1 MSDSSF
7 EDAEKGARHSKDTG
21 SPRLTQRQEDLLEA
35 CEPPFTEHDHDDE
48 ERNDAEL
55 RKVGTGTSMHRVPS
69 SKPSVN
75 NIRSVPNGGTKAWL
89 QVLASFF
96 LFFNSWGIVNTFGTY
111 QAYYETGILA
121 NSSPSDISW
130 IGSIQA
136 FLLMFVGAI
145 TGSIYDAGYVHSL
158 MLVGSFLV
166 VFGQMMLSLATSYY
180 QVVLAQAICIGIGC
194 GCLFVPGVAILSTYF
209 STKIATAMGLAASG
223 SSLGG
228 VIYPIVFHRLQPT
241 IGFPW
246 ATRVIGFIALF
257 GLAISNLTLRVRTVP
272 DSRRKFLDLPAFKE
286 PPYALFVL
294 GNFLGFMG
302 LYVVFF
308 YVQTYA
314 IQENITNE
322 NMAFYLL
329 SVLNAGSVFGRII
342 PNFIADRTGPL
353 NMIIPCALMSGVLAL
368 CLIVAHSIAPVIV
381 ICALYGFF
389 SGSFVSLPPTIL
401 VHLTANRAMIGTR
414 MGMCFTVVSIGLLIG
429 TPISGQILN
438 ATGFTQTWIFGGVLV
453 IVGAFIIAAA
463 RVAKGGWGFMVKV

>member
-1 MSDSSF
+1 MF
-7 EDAEKGARHSKDTG
+7 IGA
-21 SPRLTQRQEDLLEA
+21 
-35 CEPPFTEHDHDDE
+35 
-48 ERNDAEL
+48 
-55 RKVGTGTSMHRVPS
+55 V
-69 SKPSVN
+69 
-75 NIRSVPNGGTKAWL
+75 
-89 QVLASFF
+89 
-96 LFFNSWGIVNTFGTY
+96 
-111 QAYYETGILA
+111 
-121 NSSPSDISW
+121 
-130 IGSIQA
+130 
-136 FLLMFVGAI
+136 

-166 VFGQMMLSLATSYY
+166 VFGQMMLSLATTYY
-180 QVVLAQAICIGIGC
+180 QVLLAQAICIGIGC

-228 VIYPIVFHRLQPT
+228 VIYPIIFHRLQPT

-257 GLAISNLTLRVRTVP
+257 GLAISNSVLRVRTIP

-286 PPYALFVL
+286 PAYALFVL

-314 IQENITNE
+314 IQTNIASE
-322 NMAFYLL
+322 DMGFYLL

-342 PNFIADRTGPL
+342 PNFIADRTGPI
-353 NMIIPCALMSGVLAL
+353 NMIVPCALISGILAL
-368 CLIVAHSIAPVIV
+368 CLIAAHSLAPVIV

-414 MGMCFTVVSIGLLIG
+414 MGMCFTGLYRVASILARFAGKLTLSSQSFPSACWLVRPFRARFSTPPDSRRRGLLAACW
-429 TPISGQILN
+429 SLWVLSLSLHRELQR
-438 ATGFTQTWIFGGVLV
+438 AVGV
-453 IVGAFIIAAA
+453 
-463 RVAKGGWGFMVKV
+463 

>member
-1 MSDSSF
+1 MGRFAGEHLLD
-7 EDAEKGARHSKDTG
+7 
-21 SPRLTQRQEDLLEA
+21 DLL
-35 CEPPFTEHDHDDE
+35 
-48 ERNDAEL
+48 
-55 RKVGTGTSMHRVPS
+55 TS
-69 SKPSVN
+69 
-75 NIRSVPNGGTKAWL
+75 TA
-89 QVLASFF
+89 
-96 LFFNSWGIVNTFGTY
+96 GTY
-111 QAYYETGILA
+111 QAYYENGILA
-121 NSSPSDISW
+121 DSSPSDISW

-136 FLLMFVGAI
+136 FLLMFIGAI

-166 VFGQMMLSLATSYY
+166 VFGQMMLSLASTYY
-180 QVVLAQAICIGIGC
+180 QVILAQAICIGIGC

-228 VIYPIVFHRLQPT
+228 VIYPIIFHRLQPT

-257 GLAISNLTLRVRTVP
+257 GLGISNLVLRVRTVP
-272 DSRRKFLDLPAFKE
+272 DSRRKLVDLAAFKE
-286 PPYALFVL
+286 PAYALFVF

-308 YVQTYA
+308 YIQSFA
-314 IQENITNE
+314 IETRITDE
-322 NMAFYLL
+322 DMGFYLL
-329 SVLNAGSVFGRII
+329 SILNTGSVFGRII
-342 PNFIADRTGPL
+342 PNLIADHTGPM
-353 NMIIPCALMSGVLAL
+353 NMIIPCAFISGVLAL
-368 CLIVAHSIAPVIV
+368 CLIAVRSLAPTIV

-414 MGMCFTVVSIGLLIG
+414 MGMCFTIVSIGLLIG

-438 ATGFTQTWIFGGVLV
+438 ATGFPQTWTYGGVLV
-453 IVGAFIIAAA
+453 IAGSIVIGAS
-463 RVAKGGWGFMVKV
+463 RVAKSGWGLMAKV

>member
-1 MSDSSF
+1 VLSIASAS
-7 EDAEKGARHSKDTG
+7 AVLIA
-21 SPRLTQRQEDLLEA
+21 SP
-35 CEPPFTEHDHDDE
+35 
-48 ERNDAEL
+48 
-55 RKVGTGTSMHRVPS
+55 
-69 SKPSVN
+69 
-75 NIRSVPNGGTKAWL
+75 
-89 QVLASFF
+89 
-96 LFFNSWGIVNTFGTY
+96 GTY

-257 GLAISNLTLRVRTVP
+257 GLAIANLTLRVRTVP

-286 PPYALFVL
+286 PAYALFVL
-294 GNFLGFMG
+294 GSFLGFMG

-314 IQENITNE
+314 IQTNITND

-353 NMIIPCALMSGVLAL
+353 NMIIPCAMLSGVLAL
-368 CLIVAHSIAPVIV
+368 CLIAAHSLAPVIV

-401 VHLTANRAMIGTR
+401 VHLTPNRAMIGTR
-414 MGMCFTVVSIGLLIG
+414 MGMCF
-429 TPISGQILN
+429 SGMCSCN
-438 ATGFTQTWIFGGVLV
+438 AFSYLVQPSKLTKYYSRLYRLANRDSNLRPDLERNRIPPNLGVWRCARHCGIFGHRRFKSRKRWLGFDGQGLACPGNGVDFDF
-453 IVGAFIIAAA
+453 AFLAN
-463 RVAKGGWGFMVKV
+463 

>member
-1 MSDSSF
+1 
-7 EDAEKGARHSKDTG
+7 
-21 SPRLTQRQEDLLEA
+21 
-35 CEPPFTEHDHDDE
+35 
-48 ERNDAEL
+48 
-55 RKVGTGTSMHRVPS
+55 
-69 SKPSVN
+69 
-75 NIRSVPNGGTKAWL
+75 
-89 QVLASFF
+89 
-96 LFFNSWGIVNTFGTY
+96 
-111 QAYYETGILA
+111 
-121 NSSPSDISW
+121 
-130 IGSIQA
+130 
-136 FLLMFVGAI
+136 
-145 TGSIYDAGYVHSL
+145 
-158 MLVGSFLV
+158 
-166 VFGQMMLSLATSYY
+166 MMLSLATSYY

-257 GLAISNLTLRVRTVP
+257 GLAIANLTLRVRTVP

-286 PPYALFVL
+286 PPYVLFVL
-294 GNFLGFMG
+294 GSFLGFMG

-314 IQENITNE
+314 IQTNITND

-353 NMIIPCALMSGVLAL
+353 NMIIPCAMLSGVLAL
-368 CLIVAHSIAPVIV
+368 CLIAAHSLAPVIV

-401 VHLTANRAMIGTR
+401 VHLTPNRAMIGTR
-414 MGMCFTVVSIGLLIG
+414 MGMCFTGTCPCSILLYPTEKI
-429 TPISGQILN
+429 
-438 ATGFTQTWIFGGVLV
+438 
-453 IVGAFIIAAA
+453 
-463 RVAKGGWGFMVKV
+463 

>member
-1 MSDSSF
+1 MS
-7 EDAEKGARHSKDTG
+7 
-21 SPRLTQRQEDLLEA
+21 LL
-35 CEPPFTEHDHDDE
+35 
-48 ERNDAEL
+48 
-55 RKVGTGTSMHRVPS
+55 
-69 SKPSVN
+69 
-75 NIRSVPNGGTKAWL
+75 
-89 QVLASFF
+89 
-96 LFFNSWGIVNTFGTY
+96 GTY

-209 STKIATAMGLAASG
+209 STKIATAMGIAASG

-257 GLAISNLTLRVRTVP
+257 GLAISNLTLRVRTIP
-272 DSRRKFLDLPAFKE
+272 DSRRKFLDLAAFKE

-294 GNFLGFMG
+294 GTFLGFMG

-314 IQENITNE
+314 IQDNITNE

-342 PNFIADRTGPL
+342 PNYIADRTGPL

-368 CLIVAHSIAPVIV
+368 CLIAAHSLAPVIV

-414 MGMCFTVVSIGLLIG
+414 MGMCFTGTCAVLLSLTCVNYLLTLYHSCLHRLAGRYTNLGSDSECDWIYSDLGFRRCACHCRLSCHRSGKSGEGWLGLD
-429 TPISGQILN
+429 GQGLE
-438 ATGFTQTWIFGGVLV
+438 GHEF
-453 IVGAFIIAAA
+453 
-463 RVAKGGWGFMVKV
+463 RVRLCYNLRNHA

>member
-1 MSDSSF
+1 
-7 EDAEKGARHSKDTG
+7 
-21 SPRLTQRQEDLLEA
+21 
-35 CEPPFTEHDHDDE
+35 
-48 ERNDAEL
+48 
-55 RKVGTGTSMHRVPS
+55 
-69 SKPSVN
+69 
-75 NIRSVPNGGTKAWL
+75 
-89 QVLASFF
+89 
-96 LFFNSWGIVNTFGTY
+96 
-111 QAYYETGILA
+111 
-121 NSSPSDISW
+121 
-130 IGSIQA
+130 
-136 FLLMFVGAI
+136 MFVGAI

-209 STKIATAMGLAASG
+209 STKIATAMGIAASG

-257 GLAISNLTLRVRTVP
+257 GLAISNSTLRVRTIP
-272 DSRRKFLDLPAFKE
+272 DSRRKFLDLAAFKE

-294 GNFLGFMG
+294 GTFLGFMG

-314 IQENITNE
+314 IQDNITNE

-342 PNFIADRTGPL
+342 PNYIADRTGPL

-368 CLIVAHSIAPVIV
+368 CLLAAHTLAPVIV

-414 MGMCFTVVSIGLLIG
+414 MGMCFTGMCAGLSPITCVNRLLTSYHSCLHRLVDWYTNLRPDPECNWVYANLGFRRCACHCRLPCHRSGKSGEGWLGIDGQGLEGHELGSGFVSVCEIMHSEHRQGINRQ
-429 TPISGQILN
+429 SN
-438 ATGFTQTWIFGGVLV
+438 Y
-453 IVGAFIIAAA
+453 
-463 RVAKGGWGFMVKV
+463 

>member
-1 MSDSSF
+1 
-7 EDAEKGARHSKDTG
+7 
-21 SPRLTQRQEDLLEA
+21 
-35 CEPPFTEHDHDDE
+35 
-48 ERNDAEL
+48 
-55 RKVGTGTSMHRVPS
+55 
-69 SKPSVN
+69 
-75 NIRSVPNGGTKAWL
+75 
-89 QVLASFF
+89 
-96 LFFNSWGIVNTFGTY
+96 
-111 QAYYETGILA
+111 
-121 NSSPSDISW
+121 
-130 IGSIQA
+130 
-136 FLLMFVGAI
+136 MFVGAI

-246 ATRVIGFIALF
+246 ATRIIGFIALF
-257 GLAISNLTLRVRTVP
+257 GLAIANMTLRVRTVP

-314 IQENITNE
+314 IQTNITND

-353 NMIIPCALMSGVLAL
+353 NMIIPCAMMSGVLAL
-368 CLIVAHSIAPVIV
+368 CLIVAHRLAPVIV

-414 MGMCFTVVSIGLLIG
+414 MGMCFTGMFFIQFFCKSSRIKSLMIHFTVVSIGLLIG

-438 ATGFTQTWIFGGVLV
+438 ATGFAQTWVFGGVLV
-453 IVGAFIIAAA
+453 IVGSLVIAAA
-463 RVAKGGWGFMVKV
+463 RVAKGGWGLMVKV

>member
-1 MSDSSF
+1 ML
-7 EDAEKGARHSKDTG
+7 TTPLG
-21 SPRLTQRQEDLLEA
+21 S
-35 CEPPFTEHDHDDE
+35 
-48 ERNDAEL
+48 
-55 RKVGTGTSMHRVPS
+55 
-69 SKPSVN
+69 
-75 NIRSVPNGGTKAWL
+75 
-89 QVLASFF
+89 
-96 LFFNSWGIVNTFGTY
+96 Y
-111 QAYYETGILA
+111 QAYYETGILSDA
-121 NSSPSDISW
+121 SPSDISW

-136 FLLMFVGAI
+136 FLLMFIGAI

-166 VFGQMMLSLATSYY
+166 VFGQMMLSLATTYY
-180 QVVLAQAICIGIGC
+180 QVLLAQAICIGIGC

-209 STKIATAMGLAASG
+209 STKIATAMGIAASG

-228 VIYPIVFHRLQPT
+228 VIYPIIFHRLQPT

-257 GLAISNLTLRVRTVP
+257 GLVISNLTLRVRTIP

-286 PPYALFVL
+286 PAYALFVL

-314 IQENITNE
+314 IQTGIASE
-322 NMAFYLL
+322 NMGFYLL

-342 PNFIADRTGPL
+342 PNFIADRTGPM
-353 NMIIPCALMSGVLAL
+353 NMIVPCALISGILAL
-368 CLIVAHSIAPVIV
+368 CLIAARTLAPVIV

-401 VHLTANRAMIGTR
+401 VHLTDNRAMIGTR
-414 MGMCFTVVSIGLLIG
+414 MGMCFTGSYHLVLKLLG
-429 TPISGQILN
+429 H
-438 ATGFTQTWIFGGVLV
+438 
-453 IVGAFIIAAA
+453 
-463 RVAKGGWGFMVKV
+463 

>member
-1 MSDSSF
+1 
-7 EDAEKGARHSKDTG
+7 
-21 SPRLTQRQEDLLEA
+21 
-35 CEPPFTEHDHDDE
+35 
-48 ERNDAEL
+48 
-55 RKVGTGTSMHRVPS
+55 
-69 SKPSVN
+69 
-75 NIRSVPNGGTKAWL
+75 
-89 QVLASFF
+89 
-96 LFFNSWGIVNTFGTY
+96 
-111 QAYYETGILA
+111 
-121 NSSPSDISW
+121 
-130 IGSIQA
+130 
-136 FLLMFVGAI
+136 MFVGAI

-257 GLAISNLTLRVRTVP
+257 GLGIANLTLRVRTIP

-314 IQENITNE
+314 IQTKITND

-368 CLIVAHSIAPVIV
+368 CLIAAHTLAPVIV

-414 MGMCFTVVSIGLLIG
+414 MGMCFTGASTTLTLRCDFETLLTSCDSCLNRLADWYTNLWSDLECNRVCADLDLWRCTCHRRRSCYCSGKGSEGWLGVNGEGVERYERESETISSLVADTYTASIHSALLSDNTLPDSDFDLLG
-429 TPISGQILN
+429 MSADCYLS
-438 ATGFTQTWIFGGVLV
+438 
-453 IVGAFIIAAA
+453 
-463 RVAKGGWGFMVKV
+463 

>member
-1 MSDSSF
+1 M
-7 EDAEKGARHSKDTG
+7 
-21 SPRLTQRQEDLLEA
+21 
-35 CEPPFTEHDHDDE
+35 
-48 ERNDAEL
+48 
-55 RKVGTGTSMHRVPS
+55 
-69 SKPSVN
+69 
-75 NIRSVPNGGTKAWL
+75 
-89 QVLASFF
+89 
-96 LFFNSWGIVNTFGTY
+96 
-111 QAYYETGILA
+111 A

-209 STKIATAMGLAASG
+209 STRIATAMGLAASG

-286 PPYALFVL
+286 PAYALFVL

-314 IQENITNE
+314 IQANITNE

-342 PNFIADRTGPL
+342 PNFIADRTGPM

-368 CLIVAHSIAPVIV
+368 CLIAAHSLAPVIV

-414 MGMCFTVVSIGLLIG
+414 MGMCFTGMCALL
-429 TPISGQILN
+429 LC
-438 ATGFTQTWIFGGVLV
+438 
-453 IVGAFIIAAA
+453 IIAVRSIAN
-463 RVAKGGWGFMVKV
+463 VMSQLSPSVC

>member
-1 MSDSSF
+1 M
-7 EDAEKGARHSKDTG
+7 
-21 SPRLTQRQEDLLEA
+21 L
-35 CEPPFTEHDHDDE
+35 
-48 ERNDAEL
+48 N
-55 RKVGTGTSMHRVPS
+55 
-69 SKPSVN
+69 
-75 NIRSVPNGGTKAWL
+75 
-89 QVLASFF
+89 F
-96 LFFNSWGIVNTFGTY
+96 LSGTY

-121 NSSPSDISW
+121 DSSPSDISW

-257 GLAISNLTLRVRTVP
+257 GLGIANLTLRVRTIP

-368 CLIVAHSIAPVIV
+368 CLIAAHSIAPVIV

-414 MGMCFTVVSIGLLIG
+414 MGMCFTGMFAALLSMTCVTPLLTCYDSCLHRLANRYTNLRPDPECDWLYSDLGFRRCACHCWRSYHRSGESGEGWLGTDGQGLEGRERESSLM
-429 TPISGQILN
+429 PLE
-438 ATGFTQTWIFGGVLV
+438 
-453 IVGAFIIAAA
+453 
-463 RVAKGGWGFMVKV
+463 